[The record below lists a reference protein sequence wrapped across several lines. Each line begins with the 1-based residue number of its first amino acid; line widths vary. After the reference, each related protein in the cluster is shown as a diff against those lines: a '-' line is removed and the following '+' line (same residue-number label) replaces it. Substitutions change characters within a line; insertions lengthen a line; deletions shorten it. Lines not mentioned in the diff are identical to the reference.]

1 MAITVKYLEG
11 LGVDKETAE
20 KIFAERGAEIEK
32 RKGEQHAYPILRYAC
47 CLQIYHFSNI
57 TA

>member
-20 KIFAERGAEIEK
+20 KIFAERRIDDLE
-32 RKGEQHAYPILRYAC
+32 RR
-47 CLQIYHFSNI
+47 
-57 TA
+57 